1 LREER
6 PGNPVKPQ
14 PQGVRKLKSRECS
27 FSLLLSID
35 TNELFSGSGASRKA
49 SPGTIPLAHIRSTSS
64 GQQLFIQKETLT
76 PSSSIGNSTIYQ
88 DGDAITPKP
97 SPYSI
102 AQSTRTPTYP
112 EAAPYSPQRRGLF
125 SVFRTHGAFQFP
137 VFPSQT
143 AEPTIIPSPVKYP
156 STTTTQYIDPN
167 VQYVERHPHT
177 PQRITSLK
185 GSTNIWHSSPPSL
198 TYTQGSSPSGSSPT
212 SDDEDYNLN
221 PYHPK
226 IGTGAYREKKE
237 KQSFEFTARVVADNV
252 VLPFLKE
259 VGGKGVVVKK
269 SFEVSEEVI

>member
-1 LREER
+1 M
-6 PGNPVKPQ
+6 PP
-14 PQGVRKLKSRECS
+14 
-27 FSLLLSID
+27 SLVANQTTSD
-35 TNELFSGSGASRKA
+35 SATSRKGCQ
-49 SPGTIPLAHIRSTSS
+49 GTIPLAHIRSTSS
-64 GQQLFIQKETLT
+64 GQQLFFQKEILT
-76 PSSSIGNSTIYQ
+76 PSSSIGNSALYNGEDT
-88 DGDAITPKP
+88 ITPKL
-97 SPYSI
+97 SPYSV

-112 EAAPYSPQRRGLF
+112 EPAPYSPQRRGLF

-143 AEPTIIPSPVKYP
+143 AEPTIIPPPARYP
-156 STTTTQYIDPN
+156 STTTKYIDPN
-167 VQYVERHPHT
+167 AQYVEPHLHT
-177 PQRITSLK
+177 PQRIPTTSLN
-185 GSTNIWHSSPPSL
+185 GSTNIWSSSPPSL

-226 IGTGAYREKKE
+226 IGTRAYREKRE

-269 SFEVSEEVI
+269 SFEVREEVI